1 LLFVSRFWVSAVV
14 LTPGVAGRSVQE
26 NMATS
31 PKRKNKMIVIK
42 PGTGDNLA
50 LNMRVTLGALIFQI
64 TGQQVM
70 DISES

>member
-1 LLFVSRFWVSAVV
+1 
-14 LTPGVAGRSVQE
+14 
-26 NMATS
+26 MATS